1 MSDRPTQSAIVRRSA
16 DNLYGKGQ
24 KIWDSD
30 DRWNVYKRQRI
41 ERFVIKTNTANESAS
56 VLDAGAGN
64 TFYSWMPRRRVSTD
78 RFYPQLVN
86 KRDAVVC
93 DLEMLP
99 FADKSFDLVF
109 CIGAVINYVSAL
121 EAISE
126 LSRVTRNGGR
136 LYLHFESS
144 SSFEQL
150 GRSSWNASA
159 YFHNTINAS
168 RTDNIWIYSPD
179 FIYQSLRAARF
190 TIVKTETFHILSA
203 LLLRLGISQNRA
215 ALAGLID
222 GSALPLKKFADDVIV
237 LAEKI

>member
-1 MSDRPTQSAIVRRSA
+1 MNDRRTQSAIVRRSA
-16 DNLYGKGQ
+16 SNLYGKGQ
-24 KIWDSD
+24 KIWDSS
-30 DRWNVYKRQRI
+30 DRWNTHKKERI
-41 ERFVIKTNTANESAS
+41 ERFVLETNDPDKSAS

-64 TFYSWMPRRRVSTD
+64 TIYSWMPQKRVSTD
-78 RFYPQLVN
+78 RFYSQLAN

-99 FADKSFDLVF
+99 FGDESFDLVF

-121 EAISE
+121 EAINE
-126 LSRVTRNGGR
+126 LSRVTKSGGR

-159 YFHNTINAS
+159 HLHNTINAS
-168 RTDNIWIYSPD
+168 RADNIWIYSPE
-179 FIYQSLRAARF
+179 FIYQALRATRF
-190 TIVKTETFHILSA
+190 TIVKTESFHILSA
-203 LLLRLGISQNRA
+203 LLLRLGFSQNRA
-215 ALAGLID
+215 ALGGLID
-222 GSALPLKKFADDVIV
+222 HGSFFIRKFADDIIV